1 MTVYSVAIVYS
12 DRVYSQFEVLD
23 MPEKPHTYSRL
34 TEEAVLLLGSQI
46 KLARKMR
53 RMSERELAG
62 RAGIARSTLQK
73 IEQGDPTVNIG
84 LAFEAATIAGVPLFV
99 ADAST
104 LVPKLDRLNE
114 TLALMPKQ
122 IRRKRREV
130 KDDF

>member
-1 MTVYSVAIVYS
+1 
-12 DRVYSQFEVLD
+12 
-23 MPEKPHTYSRL
+23 MPEKLHTYSRL

-84 LAFEAATIAGVPLFV
+84 LAFEAATLAGVPLFV

-104 LVPKLDRLNE
+104 LAPKLDRLNE

-122 IRRKRREV
+122 IRRKRREA